1 MPKEISPLSALALAV
16 VLTIHAQAADL
27 GLMHNFDG
35 DLSFR
40 GATPETSVIKLK
52 ELIDEEA
59 KLPVKTVCWSIGA
72 GSDILYYPTKVASTW
87 GWRHTKYSDDPA
99 WKTRIEKCRIATET
113 GLDAP
118 RIVGERLHERGLKFV
133 PSYRMNDGHFTSDP
147 FEYPLTGRFWMEHQ
161 DATIGTSPVAAF
173 AGYKHLLNYARD
185 EVRAYRLAVIFEAMD
200 RYADLMD
207 GFELDFNRF
216 QIFFP
221 PGEAQ
226 RGAPLIT
233 EMVKRVRARLDDC
246 AAKQKR
252 AMSLIVRV
260 PPSLKNCAWSGLEV
274 EKWMQQRLVD
284 VVIPSPLMTLSHDMP
299 IDEFVRIAKPT
310 GVQVVGSIYGRGG
323 YVWPFAANH
332 DTAAYSK
339 EVTRDPNTAQ
349 VLGSIL
355 NQRQLGADG
364 IQLFNFSFPADSLA
378 MVAAINAG
386 LTREHLGDRRFQITQ
401 SYFHDSE
408 DSYEYR
414 KQLPLA
420 LKSAETTKLRLL
432 IGEDLAKAKSG
443 YVGLRLGLS
452 GANKAFAPLAL
463 RVNING
469 HTFHDGDVTK
479 QLVVTTGKRHGNG
492 SHPPPTEAYVQW
504 PVTDL
509 NQLHAGWNDIEVT
522 LLATSQTKP
531 LQLVEAE
538 IGVIA
543 SSSLRAP

>member
-1 MPKEISPLSALALAV
+1 MKFALLSLLAAAS
-16 VLTIHAQAADL
+16 TFAADL

-40 GATPETSVIKLK
+40 GATPEASMLKLK
-52 ELIDEEA
+52 ELIDDEA

-87 GWRHTKYSDDPA
+87 GWRHTKYSDDPK
-99 WKTRIEKCRIATET
+99 WKTRIEKCRIATDA

-118 RIVGERLHERGLKFV
+118 RIVGERLHEHGLKFV

-147 FEYPLTGRFWMEHQ
+147 LEYPLTGRFWMEHQ
-161 DATIGTSPVAAF
+161 DATIGRSPVAAF
-173 AGYKHLLNYARD
+173 EGYKHLLNYARD

-200 RYADLMD
+200 RYADVMD

-226 RGAPLIT
+226 GGSPLIT
-233 EMVKRVRARLDDC
+233 EMVKQVRARLNDC

-252 AMSLIVRV
+252 AMPLIVRV
-260 PPSLKNCAWSGLEV
+260 PPALKNCAWSGLEV
-274 EKWMQQRLVD
+274 ENWMQQRLVD
-284 VVIPSPLMTLSHDMP
+284 VAIPSPLMTLPHDMP
-299 IDEFVRIAKPT
+299 IDEFVRIAKPA
-310 GVQVVGSIYGRGG
+310 GVQVIGSIYGRGC
-323 YVWPFAANH
+323 YNWPFSANH
-332 DTAAYSK
+332 DAAAYAK
-339 EVTRDPNTAQ
+339 EVTREPDAAQ

-364 IQLFNFSFPADSLA
+364 IQLFNFSWPVDSTI
-378 MVAAINAG
+378 MVEAINSG
-386 LTREHLGDRRFQITQ
+386 LTREPRGDRRYPITQ

-414 KQLPLA
+414 KQLPMA
-420 LKSAETTKLRLL
+420 LKVGEATRLRLL
-432 IGEDLAKAKSG
+432 IGEDFVKTKPG
-443 YVGLRLGLS
+443 YIGLRLGLS

-463 RVNING
+463 RVSING
-469 HTFHDGDVTK
+469 HAFHDGDVAK
-479 QLVVTTGKRHGNG
+479 QLVVATGKRHGNG

-504 PVTDL
+504 PLGDL
-509 NQLHAGWNDIEVT
+509 SVLHAGWNDIEVT
-522 LLATSQTKP
+522 LQPMSQTKP
-531 LQLVEAE
+531 LQLVELE
-538 IGVIA
+538 IGVVDHV
-543 SSSLRAP
+543 SN